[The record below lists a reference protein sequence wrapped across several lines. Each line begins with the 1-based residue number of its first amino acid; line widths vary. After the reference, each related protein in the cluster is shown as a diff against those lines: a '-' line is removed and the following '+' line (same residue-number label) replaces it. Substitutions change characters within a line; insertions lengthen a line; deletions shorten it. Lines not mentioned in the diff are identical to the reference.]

1 MKTMIYI
8 CFRGGRYEDKRLPAP
23 WDDAAWKTWK
33 AEKPLT
39 PWGTIPVLDY
49 QGLVIGQ
56 STAASRLTRTENE
69 KLQETRHRVLTF
81 FFKGSLPKSLVL
93 RGRIMLSRLKLTRSS
108 MSSWI

>member
-56 STAASRLTRTENE
+56 STAASRLTRAENVE
-69 KLQETRHRVLTF
+69 LQGTRQRV
-81 FFKGSLPKSLVL
+81 
-93 RGRIMLSRLKLTRSS
+93 
-108 MSSWI
+108 

>member
-1 MKTMIYI
+1 MLEKKQISSSIKSEREKLKVLKMQELEESQNNHIY
-8 CFRGGRYEDKRLPAP
+8 GGRYEDKRLPAP

-56 STAASRLTRTENE
+56 STAASRLTRAETVE
-69 KLQETRHRVLTF
+69 LQESRQRV
-81 FFKGSLPKSLVL
+81 
-93 RGRIMLSRLKLTRSS
+93 
-108 MSSWI
+108 

>member
-1 MKTMIYI
+1 MKLLKRQEAEESQNNHMY
-8 CFRGGRYEDKRLPAP
+8 GGLGVRYEDKRLPAP

-56 STAASRLTRTENE
+56 STAASRLTRAETVE
-69 KLQETRHRVLTF
+69 LQETRQRV
-81 FFKGSLPKSLVL
+81 
-93 RGRIMLSRLKLTRSS
+93 
-108 MSSWI
+108 

>member
-1 MKTMIYI
+1 MKVKTII
-8 CFRGGRYEDKRLPAP
+8 IRGGRYEDKRLPAP

-56 STAASRLTRTENE
+56 STAASRLTRAETVE
-69 KLQETRHRVLTF
+69 LQESRQRVLTLF
-81 FFKGSLPKSLVL
+81 LKGSLLLQFTVFTGIAGFAYHL
-93 RGRIMLSRLKLTRSS
+93 ML
-108 MSSWI
+108 MGVIEN